1 MAGIGRHSLSPQAN
15 VNLNKLIEVQK
26 SINKQPMRLPFS
38 KKSIEVIR
46 KLDLNKGFY
55 SPQNDEEK
63 IIE

>member
-15 VNLNKLIEVQK
+15 VNLKKLIEVQK

-55 SPQNDEEK
+55 SP
-63 IIE
+63 